1 MLNFALNM
9 VQQKTFM
16 ELGTEPI
23 GKLLMK
29 YAIPAV
35 IAMAASS
42 LYNIIDSIFIGQGV
56 GPLAIAGLAL
66 TAPLMSLTA
75 AFGAMVGV
83 GASTLLSVKL
93 GEKDYDTA
101 QLILGN
107 VVTMN
112 VAMGLSLGLLML
124 LVLDPV
130 LYFFGASKDT
140 IPYARDFMKVILIG
154 NVVTHLYLG
163 LNAMLRSSSKPKQA
177 MYATIMTV
185 IINLILAPIFIYA
198 FKWGIEGA
206 ALATVTAQTI
216 VLLWQFRL
224 FSNKAELI
232 HLRSGIYSLRSKIV
246 KGALSI
252 GMAPFLINLC
262 ACVVVIIINQSMV
275 NYGGDMAVGAY
286 GIVNRFLFLFVMI
299 VIGINQGMQPI
310 AGYNFGARNYARLI
324 SVMKHA
330 CIVAVAI
337 MLVGFIV
344 GEFFA
349 EGIARAFTTN
359 EELIDRA
366 AVGMRIV
373 VLFFPVVAIQ
383 IVSTSFFQSI
393 GHVGKSIF
401 LSLTRQLIFLIP
413 LLLILPKYWGTTGVW
428 CSMPIADIAAS
439 VLSITLLTIQIKKFK
454 NKIKEDER

>member
-1 MLNFALNM
+1 M

-112 VAMGLSLGLLML
+112 VVMGLSLGLFML
-124 LVLDPV
+124 LILDPV
-130 LYFFGASKDT
+130 LYFFGASEDT
-140 IPYARDFMKVILIG
+140 IPYARDFMKVILVG

-185 IINLILAPIFIYA
+185 IINLILAPIFIYV
-198 FKWGIEGA
+198 FNWGIEGA
-206 ALATVTAQTI
+206 ALATVIAQTI

-224 FSNKAELI
+224 FSNKSELI
-232 HLRSGIYSLRSKIV
+232 HLRRGIYSLRTKIV
-246 KGALSI
+246 KGSLSI

-262 ACVVVIIINQSMV
+262 ACIVVIIINQSMV
-275 NYGGDMAVGAY
+275 DYGGDMAVGAY
-286 GIVNRFLFLFVMI
+286 GIVNRIVFLFVMI
-299 VIGINQGMQPI
+299 VIGVNQGMQPI

-324 SVMKHA
+324 SVMKKSG
-330 CIVAVAI
+330 IVATSI
-337 MLVGFIV
+337 MFVGFVV

-349 EGIARAFTTN
+349 EEIARAFTTN
-359 EELIDRA
+359 SELISRA
-366 AVGMRIV
+366 ADGMRIV
-373 VLFFPVVAIQ
+373 VLFFPVVGIQ

-393 GHVGKSIF
+393 GHVSKSIF

-413 LLLILPKYWGTTGVW
+413 LLLILPRFFGTTGVW
-428 CSMPIADIAAS
+428 YSMPIADMLAS
-439 VLSITLLTIQIKKFK
+439 VLSITLLTIQVKKLK
-454 NKIKEDER
+454 NKIRENEG